1 MQSQQEKFQQRC
13 LEDLKDSVGTKKYQ
27 RPKAL
32 VINSEALQENS
43 GVRSY
48 IPPDPKNFNF
58 YVDAAVRGNEAFI
71 VVVVFD
77 RDGGFVDAL
86 SAKAAIASVLEA
98 ECLALCHAFSLCVK
112 WGCREAN
119 FFLDCLQLV
128 AAINK
133 FVIPITRVPHS
144 IDKLPNCH
152 GLNSVDLTSAT
163 SMDSELSIAARSPQ
177 GVGVTSSVKS
187 NHLGAN

>member
-1 MQSQQEKFQQRC
+1 MC
-13 LEDLKDSVGTKKYQ
+13 LMEFRQ
-27 RPKAL
+27 AL

-133 FVIPITRVPHS
+133 FVIPVWQLSSHFLHLFNCLSFVAHDCVFWLPHS
-144 IDKLPNCH
+144 ANSAHNVAAWAASHNLQQQLTVMLMNRVWDTECKDFVNQKCNCDR
-152 GLNSVDLTSAT
+152 GN
-163 SMDSELSIAARSPQ
+163 
-177 GVGVTSSVKS
+177 
-187 NHLGAN
+187 

>member
-1 MQSQQEKFQQRC
+1 MISPRLPIDIVKVGIEFVVG
-13 LEDLKDSVGTKKYQ
+13 DL
-27 RPKAL
+27 AL

-48 IPPDPKNFNF
+48 IPPDPKDFNF

-133 FVIPITRVPHS
+133 SVIPVWQLSSHFLHLFNCLSFVAHDCVFWLPHS
-144 IDKLPNCH
+144 A
-152 GLNSVDLTSAT
+152 NSAHNVAAWAASHNVFRPLLEREVAPFVAT
-163 SMDSELSIAARSPQ
+163 I
-177 GVGVTSSVKS
+177 
-187 NHLGAN
+187 N